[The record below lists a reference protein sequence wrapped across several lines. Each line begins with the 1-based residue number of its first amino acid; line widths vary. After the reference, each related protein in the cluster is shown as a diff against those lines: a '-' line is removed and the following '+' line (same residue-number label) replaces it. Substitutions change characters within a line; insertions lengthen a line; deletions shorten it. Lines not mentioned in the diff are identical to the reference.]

1 MYSLNKSPTIQRRS
15 YADKGAYSFA
25 GCVSKQAIEDTSYR
39 CRKHCFKCYVNAGDP
54 EQTFA
59 VGGLSEGTYNIT
71 AKQNDGSSA
80 QITYINVYYPING
93 DVNKDG
99 YVDKADVKMLL
110 DHITGISTITD
121 GTALY
126 NADCD
131 GIEGIDLRDAIY
143 ILKTE

>member
-1 MYSLNKSPTIQRRS
+1 M
-15 YADKGAYSFA
+15 
-25 GCVSKQAIEDTSYR
+25 IEDTSYR
-39 CRKHCFKCYVNAGDP
+39 CWKHCFKRYVNAGDP
-54 EQTFA
+54 EQTFT
-59 VGGLSEGTYNIT
+59 VGELSEGTYNIT
-71 AKQNDGSSA
+71 AKQNGGSSA

-99 YVDKADVKMLL
+99 YVDKADAKMLL

-143 ILKTE
+143 ILKTEYTEKNRK